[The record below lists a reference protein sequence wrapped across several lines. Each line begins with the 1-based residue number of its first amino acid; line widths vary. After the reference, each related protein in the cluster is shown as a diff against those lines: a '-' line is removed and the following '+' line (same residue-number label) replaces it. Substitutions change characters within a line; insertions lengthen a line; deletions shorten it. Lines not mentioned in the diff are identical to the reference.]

1 MESLKRLNETINNEW
16 KKLPFWGQLIVV
28 FLVFIVIGLL
38 VDFTFWYL
46 DIVAF
51 FSVYFIVT
59 ISLNLQYGYAG
70 VPNFG
75 MVLPVAGG
83 AYVAGALAGRVA
95 MWYYDLGGPN
105 VDYIRDNAFIISD
118 TNARIANDPL
128 GALII
133 FLITLVV
140 AVVVAFGLGYI
151 ASRPA
156 IRLQPTYLIIVLISM
171 GEAIRI
177 IGTNWYPLVGG
188 TTWVNVPDIFHWVG
202 ASITRRNLAYMV
214 LLLGFAIFIYAIVQ
228 LMTTSPFA
236 RVLKAV
242 RENEVSAETLG
253 KDVVGIKTLTILI
266 GSGIAAIGGVLWS
279 FHTGVVLAAAFLRAD
294 WTFWPWLMVMI
305 GGMGNNRGS
314 AAGAGGVVVF
324 RRILIFYKHDIEQY
338 VPFSVIWLE
347 QIILGITLLLFIMFR
362 PQGIIPEETI
372 KLRGIPPTEY
382 EKMLKRVKMMEKV
395 EETHK

>member
-305 GGMGNNRGS
+305 GDGKQSWFRGWCRRCSSFS
-314 AAGAGGVVVF
+314 ADS
-324 RRILIFYKHDIEQY
+324 Y
-338 VPFSVIWLE
+338 
-347 QIILGITLLLFIMFR
+347 LL
-362 PQGIIPEETI
+362 QA
-372 KLRGIPPTEY
+372 
-382 EKMLKRVKMMEKV
+382 
-395 EETHK
+395 